1 VSATTVFQWT
11 GKTAKGE
18 VLKGEYEAPDK
29 SAVNEYLRKRRL
41 VIVSVRKKQGA
52 GALGGLFKKKGV
64 GVKDLSVFTRQFATM
79 VNAGLPLVQC
89 LDVLGR
95 QLDKPHFK
103 EVVMQVTADVESGS
117 TLAEAMEKHPR
128 VFSDLY
134 SNMIAAGEAG
144 GILDVI
150 LSRLA
155 IFLEK
160 ADALQRKVKGAMT
173 YPVIVLTVAGGACIF
188 MLMFVIPVFA
198 KMFSDFGGTL
208 PAPTRIVMGISDFI
222 RGYWWAMLGGA
233 FAFTWLFKRYR
244 ATNNGRRA
252 TDRLAMRIPILG
264 NVVLKSSVA
273 RFTRTLGTL
282 IGSGVP
288 ILQGLEITSR
298 TAGNK
303 VMQEAI
309 EATARSISQG
319 ETIAQPLR
327 ESGVFPPMVVQM
339 IGIGEQTGALDE
351 MLSKIADFYDDEVDA
366 AVEALTAAIEP
377 IMIVVMGTMVGGML
391 VAMYLPMF
399 KMSSVVGG

>member
-1 VSATTVFQWT
+1 MSATTVFQWT

-18 VLKGEYEAPDK
+18 ILTGEYEALDK
-29 SAVNEYLRKRRL
+29 AAVNEYLRKRRL
-41 VIVSVRKKQGA
+41 VIVAVRKKEKA
-52 GALGGLFKKKGV
+52 GLLGGFFKKQGV
-64 GVKDLSVFTRQFATM
+64 SVKDLAVFTRQFATM

-95 QLDKPHFK
+95 QLDKKHFK
-103 EVVMQVTADVESGS
+103 EVVMQVTVDVESGS
-117 TLAEAMEKHPR
+117 TLAEAMQKHPR

-155 IFLEK
+155 VFLEK

-222 RGYWWAMLGGA
+222 RSYWWALAGGSVGA
-233 FAFTWLFKRYR
+233 TWLFKRYR
-244 ATNNGRRA
+244 ATVAGRRT
-252 TDRLAMRIPILG
+252 TDRLSMRIPILG
-264 NVVLKSSVA
+264 NVVRKSAVA

-309 EATARSISQG
+309 EATAKSISQG

-351 MLSKIADFYDDEVDA
+351 MLAKIADFYDDEVDA

-399 KMSSVVGG
+399 KMANVVGG

>member
-1 VSATTVFQWT
+1 MSATTVYLWK

-18 VLKGEYEAPDK
+18 ILSGEYEATDK
-29 SAVNEYLRKRRL
+29 SAVNEYLRKRRI
-41 VIVSVRKKQGA
+41 VIVSVRKKPA
-52 GALGGLFKKKGV
+52 TAALGFLKKKTV

-103 EVVMQVTADVESGS
+103 EVVLQVTADVESGS
-117 TLAEAMEKHPR
+117 TLAEALEKHPR
-128 VFSDLY
+128 IFSDLY

-150 LSRLA
+150 LGRLA
-155 IFLEK
+155 VFLEK

-173 YPVIVLTVAGGACIF
+173 YPIIVLTVAGGACIF

-208 PAPTRIVMGISDFI
+208 PAPTRIVMGLSDFI
-222 RGYWWAMLGGA
+222 RHYWWALAGGA
-233 FAFTWLFKRYR
+233 FALTVAFKRYR
-244 ATNNGRRA
+244 ATVSGRRN
-252 TDRLAMRIPILG
+252 TDRLATKIPILG
-264 NVVLKSSVA
+264 AVVLKSSIA

-288 ILQGLEITSR
+288 ILQGLEITAR

-303 VMQEAI
+303 VIQEAI
-309 EATARSISQG
+309 EATAKSISQG

-351 MLSKIADFYDDEVDA
+351 MLAKIADFYDDEVDA
-366 AVEALTAAIEP
+366 AVDALTAAIEP
-377 IMIVVMGTMVGGML
+377 IMIVLMGTMVGGML

>member
-1 VSATTVFQWT
+1 MSTTTFIWK
-11 GKTAKGE
+11 GKSAKGE
-18 VLKGEYEAPDK
+18 NLSGEYEAK
-29 SAVNEYLRKRRL
+29 SQGEGSNYLRKRR
-41 VIVSVRKKQGA
+41 IESTNI
-52 GALGGLFKKKGV
+52 KKKPKDIQISFLQKKSV
-64 GVKDLSVFTRQFATM
+64 GVKDLAVFTRQFATM

-103 EVVMQVTADVESGS
+103 SVVLKVMSDVEGGS
-117 TLAEAMEKHPR
+117 TLAESLERHPK

-134 SNMIAAGEAG
+134 VNMISAGEAG

-155 IFLEK
+155 VFLEK

-173 YPVIVLTVAGGACIF
+173 YPIIVLTVAGGACIF

-208 PAPTRIVMGISDFI
+208 PAPTRIVMNLSIFLRS
-222 RGYWWAMLGGA
+222 YWWALGAGA
-233 FAFTWLFKRYR
+233 AAATFIYKRF
-244 ATNNGRRA
+244 RA
-252 TDRLAMRIPILG
+252 TDKGEMILDRLALKIPVLG
-264 NVVLKSSVA
+264 TVLLKSGVA

-298 TAGNK
+298 TAGNR
-303 VMQEAI
+303 VMQKAI
-309 EATARSISQG
+309 QDTSESISQG
-319 ETIAQPLR
+319 DTIASPLK

-339 IGIGEQTGALDE
+339 ISIGEQTGALDE
-351 MLSKIADFYDDEVDA
+351 MLSKIADFYDDEVDS
-366 AVEALTAAIEP
+366 AVDALTAAIEP
-377 IMIVVMGTMVGGML
+377 LMIVVMGTMVGGML

-399 KMSSVVGG
+399 KMSEIVGG

>member
-1 VSATTVFQWT
+1 MSATTYLWKGRT
-11 GKTAKGE
+11 SKGE
-18 VLKGEYEAPDK
+18 TLSGEYACDDRRD
-29 SAVNEYLRKRRL
+29 VGEYLRKRRI
-41 VIVSVRKKQGA
+41 VITSIKKKPREIEIGFLKKQ
-52 GALGGLFKKKGV
+52 GV

-103 EVVMQVTADVESGS
+103 KVVQTVTSDVEGGS
-117 TLAEAMEKHPR
+117 TLAEALEKHPKI
-128 VFSDLY
+128 FSDLFV
-134 SNMIAAGEAG
+134 NMIAAGEAG

-150 LSRLA
+150 LGRLA
-155 IFLEK
+155 VFLEK

-173 YPVIVLTVAGGACIF
+173 YPTIVLTVAGGACIF

-198 KMFSDFGGTL
+198 KMFSDFGGVL
-208 PAPTRIVMGISDFI
+208 PAPTRIVMNLSDFLKA
-222 RGYWWAMLGGA
+222 YWWALGGGA
-233 FAFTWLFKRYR
+233 AILTFIFKRYR
-244 ATNNGRRA
+244 ATVNGKMV
-252 TDRLAMRIPILG
+252 TDRLALRIPILG
-264 NVVLKSSVA
+264 TVLRKSAVA

-288 ILQGLEITSR
+288 ILQGLEITAK
-298 TAGNK
+298 TAGNAVIQK
-303 VMQEAI
+303 AI
-309 EATARSISQG
+309 QDTAVSISQG
-319 ETIAQPLR
+319 DTIALPLK

-339 IGIGEQTGALDE
+339 ISIGEQTGALDE
-351 MLSKIADFYDDEVDA
+351 MLSKIADFYDDEVDS

>member
-1 VSATTVFQWT
+1 MSNTSTFLWK

-18 VLKGEYEAPDK
+18 TLSGEYEAVDK
-29 SAVNEYLRKRRL
+29 NAVGSYLRKRR
-41 VIVSVRKKQGA
+41 ITITSIKKKPKDINIGFLQ
-52 GALGGLFKKKGV
+52 KKGV
-64 GVKDLSVFTRQFATM
+64 GVKDLSVFTRQLATM

-95 QLDKPHFK
+95 QLEKPHFK
-103 EVVMQVTADVESGS
+103 EVVLQVTADVEGGS
-117 TLAEAMEKHPR
+117 TLAEALEKHPK

-134 SNMIAAGEAG
+134 VNMIAAGEAG

-150 LSRLA
+150 LGRLA
-155 IFLEK
+155 VFLEK

-208 PAPTRIVMGISDFI
+208 PAPTRIVMGLSNFI
-222 RGYWWAMLGGA
+222 RAYWWAIGGGSA
-233 FAFTWLFKRYR
+233 AVTFLFKRYR
-244 ATNNGRRA
+244 ATDRGRYM
-252 TDRLAMRIPILG
+252 TDKLSMKIPILG
-264 NVVLKSSVA
+264 NVILKSAVA

-288 ILQGLEITSR
+288 ILQGLDITSR

-303 VMQEAI
+303 VIQEAI
-309 EATARSISQG
+309 GATAKSISQG
-319 ETIAQPLR
+319 DTIASPLK

-351 MLSKIADFYDDEVDA
+351 MLSKIADFYDDEVDS
-366 AVEALTAAIEP
+366 AVESLTAAIEP
-377 IMIVVMGTMVGGML
+377 IMIVLMGGMVGSML

-399 KMSSVVGG
+399 KMSSVVG

>member
-1 VSATTVFQWT
+1 MSATTVFQWT

-18 VLKGEYEAPDK
+18 ILTGEYEALDK
-29 SAVNEYLRKRRL
+29 AAVNEYLRKRRL
-41 VIVSVRKKQGA
+41 VIVAVRKKEKA
-52 GALGGLFKKKGV
+52 GLLGGFFKKQGV
-64 GVKDLSVFTRQFATM
+64 SVKDLAVFTRQFATM

-95 QLDKPHFK
+95 QLDKKHFK
-103 EVVMQVTADVESGS
+103 EVVMQVTVDVESGS
-117 TLAEAMEKHPR
+117 TLAEAMQKHPR

-155 IFLEK
+155 VFLEK

-222 RGYWWAMLGGA
+222 RSYWWALAGGA
-233 FAFTWLFKRYR
+233 VGATWLFKRYR
-244 ATNNGRRA
+244 ATVAGRRT
-252 TDRLAMRIPILG
+252 TDRLSMRIPILG
-264 NVVLKSSVA
+264 NVVRKSAVA

-309 EATARSISQG
+309 EATAKSISQG

-351 MLSKIADFYDDEVDA
+351 MLAKIADFYDDEVDA

-399 KMSSVVGG
+399 KMANVVGG

>member
-1 VSATTVFQWT
+1 MSSTTTFIWK
-11 GKTAKGE
+11 GKTTKGE
-18 VLKGEYEAPDK
+18 MLDGEFQAP
-29 SAVNEYLRKRRL
+29 SRNEVGEYLRKRR
-41 VIVSVRKKQGA
+41 ITITSI
-52 GALGGLFKKKGV
+52 KKKPKDINISFLQRKSV
-64 GVKDLSVFTRQFATM
+64 GVKDRAVFTRQFATM

-103 EVVMQVTADVESGS
+103 EVVKKVTADVEGGS
-117 TLAEAMEKHPR
+117 TLAEALEKHPK

-134 SNMIAAGEAG
+134 VNMIAAGEAG

-150 LSRLA
+150 LARLA
-155 IFLEK
+155 QFLEK

-173 YPVIVLTVAGGACIF
+173 YPTIVLTVAGGACIF

-198 KMFSDFGGTL
+198 KMFSDFGGVL
-208 PAPTRIVMGISDFI
+208 PAPTRIVMGASTFL
-222 RGYWWAMLGGA
+222 RNYWWALGGA
-233 FAFTWLFKRYR
+233 AAFLTFAYKRFR
-244 ATNNGRRA
+244 ATEAGLLA
-252 TDRLAMRIPILG
+252 TDRLALKMPILG
-264 NVVLKSSVA
+264 VVMRKSGVA

-303 VMQEAI
+303 VLQLAI
-309 EATARSISQG
+309 EDTARSIAQG
-319 ETIAQPLR
+319 DTISDPLR
-327 ESGVFPPMVVQM
+327 ASGVFPPMVVQM
-339 IGIGEQTGALDE
+339 ISIGEQTGALDE

-366 AVEALTAAIEP
+366 AVDALTAAIEP
-377 IMIVVMGTMVGGML
+377 LMIVIMGGMVGSML

>member
-1 VSATTVFQWT
+1 MSATTYLWK

-18 VLKGEYEAPDK
+18 SLTGEFEATDK
-29 SAVNEYLRKRRL
+29 AAVGEYLRKRRI
-41 VIVSVRKKQGA
+41 VITSIKKKPKDIQIKFLQKQG
-52 GALGGLFKKKGV
+52 V
-64 GVKDLSVFTRQFATM
+64 SVKDLSVFTRQFATM

-89 LDVLGR
+89 LDILGK

-103 EVVMQVTADVESGS
+103 TVVLKVTADVEGGS
-117 TLAEAMEKHPR
+117 TLAEALAKHPKI
-128 VFSDLY
+128 FSDLY
-134 SNMIAAGEAG
+134 VNMIAAGEAG

-150 LSRLA
+150 LNRLSV
-155 IFLEK
+155 FLEK

-173 YPVIVLTVAGGACIF
+173 YPAIVLTVAGGACIF

-222 RGYWWAMLGGA
+222 RGYWWAILGGTVG
-233 FAFTWLFKRYR
+233 FTWAFKSYR
-244 ATNNGRRA
+244 ATISGQRN
-252 TDRLAMRIPILG
+252 TDRLGMKIPIIGTVL
-264 NVVLKSSVA
+264 LKSAVA

-298 TAGNK
+298 TAGNR
-303 VMQEAI
+303 VIQEAI
-309 EATARSISQG
+309 DETAKSIAQG
-319 ETIAQPLR
+319 DTIAAPMR

-351 MLSKIADFYDDEVDA
+351 MLAKIADFYDDEVDA
-366 AVEALTAAIEP
+366 AVDNLTAAIEP

-391 VAMYLPMF
+391 IAMYLPMF

>member
-1 VSATTVFQWT
+1 MSTTKYIWK
-11 GKTAKGE
+11 GKSAKGE
-18 VLKGEYEAPDK
+18 ALSGEYEAD
-29 SAVNEYLRKRRL
+29 SQNEVGAYLRKRRI
-41 VIVSVRKKQGA
+41 VITKI
-52 GALGGLFKKKGV
+52 KKKPKDIQIKFLQKKSV

-103 EVVMQVTADVESGS
+103 TVVQQVMTDVEGGS
-117 TLAEAMEKHPR
+117 TLAEALDKHPK
-128 VFSDLY
+128 VFSDLFV
-134 SNMIAAGEAG
+134 NMIAAGEAG

-155 IFLEK
+155 VFLEK

-173 YPVIVLTVAGGACIF
+173 YPIIVLTVAGGACIF

-198 KMFSDFGGTL
+198 KMFSDFGGEL
-208 PAPTRIVMGISDFI
+208 PAPTRFVMNISIFL
-222 RGYWWAMLGGA
+222 RSYWWAIGGGSVIA
-233 FAFTWLFKRYR
+233 TILYKRF
-244 ATNNGRRA
+244 RA
-252 TDRLAMRIPILG
+252 TDKGEMILDRMALKIPILG
-264 NVVLKSSVA
+264 TVLLKSGVA

-298 TAGNK
+298 TAGNR
-303 VMQEAI
+303 VMQKAI
-309 EATARSISQG
+309 QDTSESISQG
-319 ETIAQPLR
+319 DTIASPLK

-339 IGIGEQTGALDE
+339 ISIGEQTGALDE

-366 AVEALTAAIEP
+366 AVDALTAAIEP
-377 IMIVVMGTMVGGML
+377 LMIVVMGTMVGGML

-399 KMSSVVGG
+399 KMSEIVGG

>member
-1 VSATTVFQWT
+1 VSATTYLWKGRT
-11 GKTAKGE
+11 SKGE
-18 VLKGEYEAPDK
+18 TLSGEYACDDRRD
-29 SAVNEYLRKRRL
+29 VGEYLRKRRI
-41 VIVSVRKKQGA
+41 VITSIKKKPREIEIGFLKKQ
-52 GALGGLFKKKGV
+52 GV

-103 EVVMQVTADVESGS
+103 KVVQTVTSDVEGGS
-117 TLAEAMEKHPR
+117 TLAEALEKHPKI
-128 VFSDLY
+128 FSDLFV
-134 SNMIAAGEAG
+134 NMIAAGEAG

-150 LSRLA
+150 LGRLA
-155 IFLEK
+155 VFLEK

-173 YPVIVLTVAGGACIF
+173 YPTIVLTVAGGACIF

-198 KMFSDFGGTL
+198 KMFSDFGGVL
-208 PAPTRIVMGISDFI
+208 PAPTRIVMNLSDFLKA
-222 RGYWWAMLGGA
+222 YWWALGGGA
-233 FAFTWLFKRYR
+233 AILTFIFKRYR
-244 ATNNGRRA
+244 ATVNGKMV
-252 TDRLAMRIPILG
+252 TDRLALRIPILG
-264 NVVLKSSVA
+264 TVLRKSAVA

-288 ILQGLEITSR
+288 ILQGLEITAK
-298 TAGNK
+298 TAGNAVIQK
-303 VMQEAI
+303 AI
-309 EATARSISQG
+309 QDTAVSISQG
-319 ETIAQPLR
+319 DTIALPLK

-339 IGIGEQTGALDE
+339 ISIGEQTGALDE
-351 MLSKIADFYDDEVDA
+351 MLSKIADFYDDEVDS